1 MNDGLV
7 ALREEMRQG
16 FAEMRAEMRAGF
28 THMQREFATLHQG
41 MAELARRLEAL
52 ERRVDALERRVD
64 RLERRVRENGVMIE
78 ALRGQIQ
85 QLAEAHVLLDQRVE
99 RYRRE
104 NEVAHQEILT
114 VLRVSYQD
122 LDRRVSG
129 LEARLGESGPAV

>member
-1 MNDGLV
+1 MNQGLV

-16 FAEMRAEMRAGF
+16 FAEMRAEMRVGF
-28 THMQREFATLHQG
+28 AHMQREFATLHQG

-52 ERRVDALERRVD
+52 ERWVH
-64 RLERRVRENGVMIE
+64 RLEQRVHENGVMLE
-78 ALRGQIQ
+78 ALRGQVQ

-114 VLRVSYQD
+114 VLRASYQN

-129 LEARLGESGPAV
+129 LEVRLGESGTSV